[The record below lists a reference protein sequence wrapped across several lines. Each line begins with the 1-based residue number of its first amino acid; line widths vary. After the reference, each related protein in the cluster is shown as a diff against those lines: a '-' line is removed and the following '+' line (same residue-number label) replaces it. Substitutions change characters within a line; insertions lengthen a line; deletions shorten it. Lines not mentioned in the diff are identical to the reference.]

1 MEWLK
6 KFDSIEKLTQGSII
20 DNVDWGYTKD
30 CNPLSIVLSNACDL
44 EHEGHCSYLIVAAM
58 HLAADVIQASREYK
72 GLLGDTPSDKITKK
86 QRKGIERLYSDYIHN
101 RTINR
106 YFFID
111 CSEIEPNLYMVVDFQ
126 ELMSVEYKG
135 ISKYRPVAHLLS
147 PLREHL
153 MMRFVCYTARISID
167 RVDENREKEII
178 SKLTEDR

>member
-126 ELMSVEYKG
+126 V
-135 ISKYRPVAHLLS
+135 V
-147 PLREHL
+147 
-153 MMRFVCYTARISID
+153 
-167 RVDENREKEII
+167 ENRMGSVPVVPVGIFWAM
-178 SKLTEDR
+178 STNTVPRYHALTNAWF